1 MEEQVNISLGTDDG
15 IFHMEYQ
22 DWKDNFT
29 IVFRCLDFS
38 NYGKGKF
45 EKESNPIYSGMRI
58 KGEWSADTC
67 GGGIRMKTWRLNP
80 KYEIEIKEETKL
92 FVSLSQAD
100 GRLVYGKDYRQSTH
114 PIGFH
119 ILYKENGKE
128 EDVMDVGLP
137 PPYSKNEKRG
147 GKLILRK

>member
-1 MEEQVNISLGTDDG
+1 
-15 IFHMEYQ
+15 
-22 DWKDNFT
+22 
-29 IVFRCLDFS
+29 
-38 NYGKGKF
+38 
-45 EKESNPIYSGMRI
+45 
-58 KGEWSADTC
+58 
-67 GGGIRMKTWRLNP
+67 MKTWRLNP

-137 PPYSKNEKRG
+137 PPYSKNAKKRG
-147 GKLILRK
+147 ES